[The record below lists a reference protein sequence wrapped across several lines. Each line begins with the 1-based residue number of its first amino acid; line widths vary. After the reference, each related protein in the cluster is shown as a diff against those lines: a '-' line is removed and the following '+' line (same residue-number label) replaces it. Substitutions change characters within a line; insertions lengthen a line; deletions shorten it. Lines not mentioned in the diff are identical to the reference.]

1 MYTQASEKSSSHGPT
16 YGNYLRAASQRSN
29 FPIQQAMP
37 YILRKLNNSDIPLVS
52 EIEREAFPS
61 LWPSSAFKSEMENPK
76 IKHLVAALPSSEVP
90 EYDQAAE
97 SPPDPITQRL
107 IHNFREL
114 LRRPPSGRSTEDYP
128 VGYVSTWLVFEE
140 AHITAI
146 AVREGYRGRG
156 VGELLLGGAIEF
168 AMHEKS
174 RVVTLEVR
182 VSNGSAI
189 ALYNKYGF
197 KKVGLRKAYY
207 SDNREDADIMTT
219 DPILSLSYQRRFMEL
234 RHAYLKRH
242 GPLGLPQPY
251 ARV

>member
-1 MYTQASEKSSSHGPT
+1 
-16 YGNYLRAASQRSN
+16 
-29 FPIQQAMP
+29 MP
-37 YILRKLNNSDIPLVS
+37 YILRKLQDSDIPSVS

-61 LWPSSAFKSEMENPK
+61 LWPNSAFKSEINNPK
-76 IKHLVAALPSSEVP
+76 IKLLVASLPSP
-90 EYDQAAE
+90 EDSAE
-97 SPPDPITQRL
+97 EEAPDTPADPMPQR
-107 IHNFREL
+107 IMQNFRTFL
-114 LRRPPSGRSTEDYP
+114 GRPSTDASMQDYP

-146 AVREGYRGRG
+146 AVRKAYRGRG
-156 VGELLLGGAIEF
+156 VGELLLAGAIEF
-168 AMHEKS
+168 AMHQKS

-182 VSNGSAI
+182 VSNESAI
-189 ALYNKYGF
+189 ALYRKYGF

-219 DPILSLSYQRRFMEL
+219 DPIMSLTYQRRFMEL

-242 GPLGLPQPY
+242 GAVHMPQPY

>member
-1 MYTQASEKSSSHGPT
+1 
-16 YGNYLRAASQRSN
+16 
-29 FPIQQAMP
+29 MP
-37 YILRKLNNSDIPLVS
+37 YILRKLNNSDIPSVS

-61 LWPSSAFKSEMENPK
+61 LWPNSAFKSEINNPK
-76 IKHLVAALPSSEVP
+76 IKLLVAAQPSSE
-90 EYDQAAE
+90 DSAE
-97 SPPDPITQRL
+97 EEASSVSEAPMPQR
-107 IHNFREL
+107 IIQNFRTFL
-114 LRRPPSGRSTEDYP
+114 GRPSTDPSMEDYP

-146 AVREGYRGRG
+146 AVRKAHRGRG

-168 AMHEKS
+168 AMHQKS

-182 VSNGSAI
+182 VSNDSAI
-189 ALYNKYGF
+189 ALYKKYGF

-219 DPILSLSYQRRFMEL
+219 DPIMSLSYQRRFMEL

-242 GPLGLPQPY
+242 GPLGLPRSF

>member
-1 MYTQASEKSSSHGPT
+1 
-16 YGNYLRAASQRSN
+16 
-29 FPIQQAMP
+29 MP
-37 YILRKLNNSDIPLVS
+37 YILRKLNNSDIPSVS

-61 LWPSSAFKSEMENPK
+61 LWPNSAFKSEINNPK
-76 IKHLVAALPSSEVP
+76 IKLLVAAQPSSE
-90 EYDQAAE
+90 DSAE
-97 SPPDPITQRL
+97 EEASSVSEAPMPQR
-107 IHNFREL
+107 IIQNFRTFL
-114 LRRPPSGRSTEDYP
+114 GRPSTDPSMEDYP

-146 AVREGYRGRG
+146 AVRKAYRGRG

-168 AMHEKS
+168 AMHQKS

-182 VSNGSAI
+182 VSNDSAI
-189 ALYNKYGF
+189 ALYKKYGF

-219 DPILSLSYQRRFMEL
+219 DPIMSLTYQRRFMEL

-242 GPLGLPQPY
+242 GLSGLPLPY

>member
-1 MYTQASEKSSSHGPT
+1 
-16 YGNYLRAASQRSN
+16 
-29 FPIQQAMP
+29 MP
-37 YILRKLNNSDIPLVS
+37 YILRKLHNSDIPSVS

-76 IKHLVAALPSSEVP
+76 IKHLVAALPASEAGD
-90 EYDQAAE
+90 EQAPE
-97 SPPDPITQRL
+97 SPPDPVHQRL

-114 LRRPPSGRSTEDYP
+114 LRRSTSGRSTGDYP

-168 AMHEKS
+168 AMHKKS

-182 VSNGSAI
+182 VSNRSAI
-189 ALYNKYGF
+189 ALYQKYGF

-242 GPLGLPQPY
+242 GPLELPQPY

>member
-1 MYTQASEKSSSHGPT
+1 
-16 YGNYLRAASQRSN
+16 
-29 FPIQQAMP
+29 MP
-37 YILRKLNNSDIPLVS
+37 YILRKLQDSDIPSVS

-61 LWPSSAFKSEMENPK
+61 LWPNSAFKSEINNPK
-76 IKHLVAALPSSEVP
+76 IKLLVASLPAP
-90 EYDQAAE
+90 EDAAE
-97 SPPDPITQRL
+97 PEASDVPSGPMPQR
-107 IHNFREL
+107 IMQNFRTFL
-114 LRRPPSGRSTEDYP
+114 GRPSTDASMKDYP

-146 AVREGYRGRG
+146 AVRKAYRGRG
-156 VGELLLGGAIEF
+156 VGELLLAGAIEF
-168 AMHEKS
+168 AMHHKS

-182 VSNGSAI
+182 VSNESAI
-189 ALYNKYGF
+189 ALYRKYGF

-219 DPILSLSYQRRFMEL
+219 DPIMSLTYQRRFMEL

-242 GPLGLPQPY
+242 GAVDMPQPY

>member
-1 MYTQASEKSSSHGPT
+1 MSPARCRPSVPFSSIFAPTQ
-16 YGNYLRAASQRSN
+16 Y
-29 FPIQQAMP
+29 AMP
-37 YILRKLNNSDIPLVS
+37 YILRKLQDSDIPSVS

-61 LWPSSAFKSEMENPK
+61 LWPNSAFKSEINNPK
-76 IKHLVAALPSSEVP
+76 IKLLVAALPSPEDSPEQETSDVP
-90 EYDQAAE
+90 A
-97 SPPDPITQRL
+97 DPMPQR
-107 IHNFREL
+107 IIQNFRTFL
-114 LRRPPSGRSTEDYP
+114 GRPSTDPSMEDYP

-146 AVREGYRGRG
+146 AVRKAYRGRG
-156 VGELLLGGAIEF
+156 VGELLLAGAIEF
-168 AMHEKS
+168 AMHQKS

-182 VSNGSAI
+182 VSNESAI
-189 ALYNKYGF
+189 ALYKKYGF

-219 DPILSLSYQRRFMEL
+219 DPIMSLAYQRRFMEL

-242 GPLGLPQPY
+242 GRVDMPQPY

>member
-1 MYTQASEKSSSHGPT
+1 MS
-16 YGNYLRAASQRSN
+16 
-29 FPIQQAMP
+29 
-37 YILRKLNNSDIPLVS
+37 YILRKLHSSDLSPVS

-61 LWPSSAFKSEMENPK
+61 LWPSSAFKSELDNPK
-76 IKHLVAALPSSEVP
+76 IKHLVAALPSGEKPDDEPVG
-90 EYDQAAE
+90 D
-97 SPPDPITQRL
+97 SPPDPIPQRL
-107 IHNFREL
+107 IHSVREL
-114 LRRPPSGRSTEDYP
+114 LRMRATGRSMGDYP

-146 AVREGYRGRG
+146 AVREAYRGKG

-168 AMHEKS
+168 AMQEKS

-182 VSNGSAI
+182 VSNRSAI
-189 ALYNKYGF
+189 ALYHKYGF

-242 GPLGLPQPY
+242 GTQGAPQPY

>member
-1 MYTQASEKSSSHGPT
+1 MESCALPPLRPLFIDPRPLTQ
-16 YGNYLRAASQRSN
+16 Y
-29 FPIQQAMP
+29 AMP
-37 YILRKLNNSDIPLVS
+37 YILRKLQDSDIPSVS

-61 LWPSSAFKSEMENPK
+61 LWPNSAFRTEIDNPK
-76 IKHLVAALPSSEVP
+76 IKLLVAASPLPEDFAEEETPDVPSGPMPHRIIRNFRTFLGRPSS
-90 EYDQAAE
+90 DA
-97 SPPDPITQRL
+97 SM
-107 IHNFREL
+107 
-114 LRRPPSGRSTEDYP
+114 EDYP

-146 AVREGYRGRG
+146 AVRKAYRGRG
-156 VGELLLGGAIEF
+156 VGELLLAGAIEF
-168 AMHEKS
+168 AMQQKS

-182 VSNGSAI
+182 VSNDSAI
-189 ALYNKYGF
+189 ALYKKYGF

-219 DPILSLSYQRRFMEL
+219 DPIMSLTYQRRFMEL

-242 GPLGLPQPY
+242 GSAGLTLPY

>member
-1 MYTQASEKSSSHGPT
+1 MT
-16 YGNYLRAASQRSN
+16 YL
-29 FPIQQAMP
+29 
-37 YILRKLNNSDIPLVS
+37 LRKLHNSDITSVS

-61 LWPSSAFKSEMENPK
+61 LWPRSAFKSEVDNPK
-76 IKHLVAALPSSEVP
+76 IKHLVAAVIPPENTVEEV
-90 EYDQAAE
+90 AE
-97 SPPDPITQRL
+97 ESVPGRMPQRL
-107 IHNFREL
+107 IRNLREI
-114 LRRPPSGRSTEDYP
+114 LRRSSPEPSTQDYP

-146 AVREGYRGRG
+146 AVREAYRGLG
-156 VGELLLGGAIEF
+156 IGELLLAGAIET

-182 VSNGSAI
+182 VSNNSAI
-189 ALYNKYGF
+189 ALYKKYGF

-219 DPILSLSYQRRFMEL
+219 DPIMSLAYQRRFMEL
-234 RHAYLKRH
+234 RHAYLKRY
-242 GPLGLPQPY
+242 GPLGLPKTF

>member
-1 MYTQASEKSSSHGPT
+1 
-16 YGNYLRAASQRSN
+16 
-29 FPIQQAMP
+29 MP
-37 YILRKLNNSDIPLVS
+37 YILRKLNNSDIPSVS

-61 LWPSSAFKSEMENPK
+61 LWPNSAFKSEINNPK
-76 IKHLVAALPSSEVP
+76 IKLLVAAQPSSE
-90 EYDQAAE
+90 DSAE
-97 SPPDPITQRL
+97 EEASSVSEAPIPQR
-107 IHNFREL
+107 IIQNFRTFL
-114 LRRPPSGRSTEDYP
+114 GRPSTDPSMEDYP

-146 AVREGYRGRG
+146 AVRKAYRGRG

-168 AMHEKS
+168 AMHQKS

-182 VSNGSAI
+182 VSNDSAI
-189 ALYNKYGF
+189 ALYKKYGF

-219 DPILSLSYQRRFMEL
+219 DPIMSLTYQRRFMEL

-242 GPLGLPQPY
+242 GLSGLPLPY